1 MGTMT
6 MLTVVGRMTM
16 HQHVWTMVTSVEEAV
31 VSGTVAGEAVM
42 VVSLTTIRM
51 EAIMKRLE
59 FLLQPEVGSQ
69 PWFDS
74 LLVQ

>member
-1 MGTMT
+1 MT

>member
-1 MGTMT
+1 MT

-74 LLVQ
+74 LFVQ